1 MKTNQIMIRP
11 MGEFEVTQR
20 TSDGFFNATELLR
33 QWNDKLGMQ
42 KTIAHFFENE
52 ASEELI
58 QVIMEKENFKCR
70 DSVYLKSR
78 GKYNGGTWMHPVLF
92 IDFAMW
98 INPKFK
104 YDVIKFVYDEMI
116 KFRNEAGDN
125 HREMAAA
132 IQKIVS
138 KDFMPTAIKKV
149 SEAINWVVF
158 NQHEK
163 MIRNKFGE
171 ENKQRELAQLER
183 KVTDLINDGFIVSY
197 ESLLNYLR
205 RQYHMRNSPK
215 IFLPNY
221 YEILKNQ

>member
-1 MKTNQIMIRP
+1 
-11 MGEFEVTQR
+11 
-20 TSDGFFNATELLR
+20 
-33 QWNDKLGMQ
+33 
-42 KTIAHFFENE
+42 
-52 ASEELI
+52 
-58 QVIMEKENFKCR
+58 
-70 DSVYLKSR
+70 
-78 GKYNGGTWMHPVLF
+78 MHPVLF

>member
-1 MKTNQIMIRP
+1 

>member
-1 MKTNQIMIRP
+1 

-20 TSDGFFNATELLR
+20 TSDGFFNATELLK
-33 QWNDKLGMQ
+33 QWNGKLGM
-42 KTIAHFFENE
+42 KKEIDDYFKNKST
-52 ASEELI
+52 SELI
-58 QVIMEKENFKCR
+58 EVIKERENLNTG
-70 DSVYLKSR
+70 DSPYLKSR
-78 GKYNGGTWMHPVLF
+78 GKYSGGTWMHPVLF

-125 HREMAAA
+125 HREMASA

>member
-1 MKTNQIMIRP
+1 
-11 MGEFEVTQR
+11 
-20 TSDGFFNATELLR
+20 
-33 QWNDKLGMQ
+33 
-42 KTIAHFFENE
+42 
-52 ASEELI
+52 
-58 QVIMEKENFKCR
+58 
-70 DSVYLKSR
+70 
-78 GKYNGGTWMHPVLF
+78 MHPVLF

-125 HREMAAA
+125 HREMASA

-149 SEAINWVVF
+149 SEAINWIVF
-158 NQHEK
+158 NQHGR

-197 ESLLNYLR
+197 ESLLDYLR